1 MRSAVPSRRA
11 RSHARTALLLVL
23 ASATAACTTVQARGP
38 GAGVVAQ
45 LSLERFL
52 QAANERDLEAM
63 GRLFGTNGGPAW
75 DTGSTFGCMF
85 KKIGSWFGSSPC
97 VKKRDVE
104 IRMEAIAQV
113 LRHEDYR
120 VVREEP
126 VAGRMNEAIRVVVDL
141 TVNGGAVP
149 DVPFTMVR
157 TGDGQ
162 WLVEEIDLQK
172 VMARPGRSGT
182 QGRAGGK

>member
-1 MRSAVPSRRA
+1 MKLRTPIRRA
-11 RSHARTALLLVL
+11 RRALLLVL
-23 ASATAACTTVQARGP
+23 ASAVAGCATVQARGP

-52 QAANERDLEAM
+52 QAANARDLEGMA
-63 GRLFGTNGGPAW
+63 RLFGTQNGPAW

-104 IRMEAIAQV
+104 IRMDAIAQV

-120 VVREEP
+120 VVQEEP
-126 VAGRMNEAIRVVVDL
+126 VAGRLNDALRIVVDL
-141 TVNGGAVP
+141 TVNGGNVP
-149 DVPFTMVR
+149 GVPFVMVR
-157 TGDGQ
+157 AGEGQ

-172 VMARPGRSGT
+172 VMARPGRGGT
-182 QGRAGGK
+182 QEGARGR